1 MSTVSDS
8 ADEFVKIMID
18 GTEVVARLTGSMAK
32 EMAVML
38 YAMTKEK
45 KKKTVGQTRLNNM
58 LKSNSNL
65 RIFSIKKEDF
75 QDFKKQSKRYGVL
88 YSALYKKGEINKDG
102 IIDILVREEDAVRVN
117 RIIERFKL
125 TTVDQTQVE
134 TVLEK
139 SERENS
145 IIDEK
150 SSIKEKNTSEDLV
163 NKLLKKEN
171 EKEENENI
179 IPSNVQNSEKEI
191 QLENSLKKNKKTL
204 GIDKKEKS
212 SIREKIEKI
221 KKENEKIYN
230 SKVKEKSIQSKGNK
244 MNKKQVKMKVRK
256 GASRT

>member
-88 YSALYKKGEINKDG
+88 YSALYTKGE
-102 IIDILVREEDAVRVN
+102 
-117 RIIERFKL
+117 
-125 TTVDQTQVE
+125 
-134 TVLEK
+134 EK
-139 SERENS
+139 
-145 IIDEK
+145 
-150 SSIKEKNTSEDLV
+150 
-163 NKLLKKEN
+163 
-171 EKEENENI
+171 
-179 IPSNVQNSEKEI
+179 
-191 QLENSLKKNKKTL
+191 
-204 GIDKKEKS
+204 
-212 SIREKIEKI
+212 
-221 KKENEKIYN
+221 
-230 SKVKEKSIQSKGNK
+230 K
-244 MNKKQVKMKVRK
+244 MQ
-256 GASRT
+256 